1 MKPIIF
7 FKKRNLCLSLF
18 LSLSS
23 LRKKR
28 KEKKKIL
35 KDTHINYMM
44 YLLGVLIFDECLK
57 IKIPIFDAN
66 ASSSARNPAKIIK
79 LSQKRWN

>member
-1 MKPIIF
+1 MKPMIF

-23 LRKKR
+23 LQ
-28 KEKKKIL
+28 KKKIL

-44 YLLGVLIFDECLK
+44 YLLSVLIFDECLK

>member
-7 FKKRNLCLSLF
+7 FKKKRSLSVSISLSLI
-18 LSLSS
+18 SP
-23 LRKKR
+23 
-28 KEKKKIL
+28 KKKIL
-35 KDTHINYMM
+35 KDTHINYML
-44 YLLGVLIFDECLK
+44 YLLSVLIFDECLK

>member
-7 FKKRNLCLSLF
+7 FKKRNLCPSLF

-23 LRKKR
+23 LQ
-28 KEKKKIL
+28 KKKIL

-44 YLLGVLIFDECLK
+44 YLLSVLIFDECLK

-66 ASSSARNPAKIIK
+66 ASTSARNPAKIIK

>member
-23 LRKKR
+23 LQ
-28 KEKKKIL
+28 KKKIL

-44 YLLGVLIFDECLK
+44 YLLSVLIFDECLR

-66 ASSSARNPAKIIK
+66 ASTSARNPAKIIK

>member
-7 FKKRNLCLSLF
+7 FKKRLRDLCLSLF

-23 LRKKR
+23 LQ
-28 KEKKKIL
+28 KKKIL

-44 YLLGVLIFDECLK
+44 YLLSVLIFDECLK

>member
-7 FKKRNLCLSLF
+7 FKKRYLCLSLF

-23 LRKKR
+23 LQ
-28 KEKKKIL
+28 KKKIL

-44 YLLGVLIFDECLK
+44 YLLSVLIFDECLK

>member
-44 YLLGVLIFDECLK
+44 YLLSVLIFDECLK